1 MHWPEM
7 ARSSNQCRRSRDH
20 LISPIAL
27 TRDARGAEMET
38 FDHHVIGSRDLMEQL
53 APRQHAK
60 APRSAFVG
68 S

>member
-1 MHWPEM
+1 
-7 ARSSNQCRRSRDH
+7 
-20 LISPIAL
+20 
-27 TRDARGAEMET
+27 MEI

>member
-1 MHWPEM
+1 M
-7 ARSSNQCRRSRDH
+7 ARSSNQRRRSRDH
-20 LISPIAL
+20 LIFLITL
-27 TRDARGAEMET
+27 TADASGADMEIL
-38 FDHHVIGSRDLMEQL
+38 DRHVIGSRDLMEQL

>member
-1 MHWPEM
+1 MHRPEM
-7 ARSSNQCRRSRDH
+7 TRSSNQRRRSKDH

-27 TRDARGAEMET
+27 TGDARGAEVGT